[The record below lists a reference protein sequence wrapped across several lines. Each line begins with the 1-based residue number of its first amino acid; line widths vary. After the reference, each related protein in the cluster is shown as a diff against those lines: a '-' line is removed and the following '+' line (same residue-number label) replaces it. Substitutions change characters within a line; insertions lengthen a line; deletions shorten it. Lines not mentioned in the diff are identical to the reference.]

1 MLSKAAKN
9 ELVDQF
15 NSVFKT
21 NPSVMVIE
29 YKGLTVK
36 DMEGLRSNLKKADAE
51 LKVVKNSLLK
61 IAAKD
66 TEVEK
71 IDELFLGPTAVAIC
85 DSDAAAVA
93 KVFVESVKKL
103 PQLKIKGAI
112 VEGSVL
118 DEAKISELSKLPT
131 RDELFAQL
139 LGLLSSPVSN
149 FLGTLT
155 QMQSRLL
162 YALSAV
168 KETKEEAKETK
179 EEAKETKEEEES

>member
-1 MLSKAAKN
+1 
-9 ELVDQF
+9 
-15 NSVFKT
+15 
-21 NPSVMVIE
+21 
-29 YKGLTVK
+29 
-36 DMEGLRSNLKKADAE
+36 
-51 LKVVKNSLLK
+51 
-61 IAAKD
+61 
-66 TEVEK
+66 
-71 IDELFLGPTAVAIC
+71 
-85 DSDAAAVA
+85 
-93 KVFVESVKKL
+93 VESVKKL

-131 RDELFAQL
+131 REELYAQL

-179 EEAKETKEEEES
+179 EEAKETKEEAKETKEKEES